1 MENAALTAPA
11 GTVNQ
16 PEASGKKNG
25 WSESTETGV
34 SGGTMPFIVTVQ
46 TVGLPPMTGLGAQV
60 NPITVALTDSS
71 VAVLFTP
78 L

>member
-1 MENAALTAPA
+1 M
-11 GTVNQ
+11 
-16 PEASGKKNG
+16 
-25 WSESTETGV
+25 

-46 TVGLPPMTGLGAQV
+46 TVGLPPMTGLGVQV